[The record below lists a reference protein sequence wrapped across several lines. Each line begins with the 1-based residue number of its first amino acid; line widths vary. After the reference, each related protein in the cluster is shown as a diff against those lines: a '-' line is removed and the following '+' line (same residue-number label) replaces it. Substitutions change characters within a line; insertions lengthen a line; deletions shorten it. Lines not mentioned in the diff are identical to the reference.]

1 MIRIQNLNKSFGALD
16 VLKDVNLE
24 IMPGTTTG
32 VVGPNGSGKTTLIKC
47 LLGLVRPDSG
57 SMFIDGIAVSKS
69 DEYRKEIGY
78 MPQVGRYPENMKVYE
93 LIRLIEDIRDNKENK
108 SKELIE
114 YFGLETHL
122 EAKLRNLSGGTRQ
135 KVSAVL
141 TLMYNPKLLI
151 FDEPT
156 AGLDPQA
163 SIRFKNL
170 VKDEKNAGKTILL
183 TTHITSEIEELADNI
198 IFIVEGQVHYHG
210 PLKNL
215 LISKN
220 TERLE
225 GAVAQLM
232 EEAAA

>member
-57 SMFIDGIAVSKS
+57 SMFIDGVAVSKN

-198 IFIVEGQVHYHG
+198 IFIVEGKVHYHG

>member
-1 MIRIQNLNKSFGALD
+1 MIRIQNLNKTFGALE
-16 VLKDVNLE
+16 VLKDLNLD
-24 IMPGTTTG
+24 IMSGTTTG
-32 VVGPNGSGKTTLIKC
+32 IVGPNGSGKTTLIKC

-57 SMFIDGIAVSKS
+57 SIFIDETPVLID

-78 MPQVGRYPENMKVYE
+78 MPQVGRYPDNMKVHE
-93 LIRLIEDIRDNKENK
+93 LIRLIEEIRDNVENK
-108 SKELIE
+108 SKELIK
-114 YFGLETHL
+114 YFGLEPHL
-122 EAKLRNLSGGTRQ
+122 DAKLRNLSGGTRQ

-170 VKDEKNAGKTILL
+170 VIEEKKAEKTILL

-198 IFIVEGQVHYHG
+198 ILIVEGKVHYHG
-210 PLKNL
+210 PIQNL
-215 LISKN
+215 LIARN

-225 GAVAQLM
+225 GAVAKIM
-232 EEAAA
+232 EEVAA

>member
-57 SMFIDGIAVSKS
+57 SMFIDGVAVSKN

-93 LIRLIEDIRDNKENK
+93 LIRLIEEIRDNKENK

>member
-1 MIRIQNLNKSFGALD
+1 MIRIQNLSKSFGALD

-78 MPQVGRYPENMKVYE
+78 MPQVGRYPENMKVHE
-93 LIRLIEDIRDNKENK
+93 LIRLIEDIRDNNENK
-108 SKELIE
+108 SKELIT

-156 AGLDPQA
+156 AGLDPQV
-163 SIRFKNL
+163 SIRFKSL
-170 VKDEKNAGKTILL
+170 VKAEKAAGKTILL

-198 IFIVEGQVHYHG
+198 IFIVEGKVHYHG
-210 PLKNL
+210 PLQNL